1 MNQPM
6 TQSRLWRWYPVWKR
20 NALVWRKLAIPAL
33 LGNIGEP
40 LLYLVALG
48 FGLGALVG
56 NIQGSDYL
64 TFLASG
70 FICASVM
77 NTASFEAIYSSYT
90 RMAVQDTWTAMLYTP
105 LEVEDILI
113 GEVMWAATKGLLS
126 AVAILLVAVSL
137 GAVHSWNALWVL
149 PVAIYFGAVFA
160 SMALVMTALARSYD
174 FFLYYFTL
182 ALTPMLLFGG
192 VFFPLD
198 GMPPLVQQLAQLL
211 PLTHAIDIVRPLTI
225 GAPVENLMLNL
236 AVPGVYGVATYAL
249 ALHLVRRRL
258 HR

>member
-1 MNQPM
+1 M
-6 TQSRLWRWYPVWKR
+6 TQSRLGRWYPVWKR

-137 GAVHSWNALWVL
+137 GAVHSWNALWIL
-149 PVAIYFGAVFA
+149 PVALYIGAVFA

-182 ALTPMLLFGG
+182 AMTPMLLFGG

-211 PLTHAIDIVRPLTI
+211 PLTHAIGIVRPLTI
-225 GAPVENLMLNL
+225 GLPVENLLLHL
-236 AVPGVYGVATYAL
+236 AVPGVYGVVTYAL

>member
-6 TQSRLWRWYPVWKR
+6 TQSRLGRWYPVWKR

-56 NIQGSDYL
+56 DIQGADYL

-113 GEVMWAATKGLLS
+113 GEVMWAATKGMLS
-126 AVAILLVAVSL
+126 AVAIILVAVGL
-137 GAVHSWNALWVL
+137 DAVHSWNVLWIVPL
-149 PVAIYFGAVFA
+149 SLYVGVVFA
-160 SMALVMTALARSYD
+160 SMALVMTAIARSYD
-174 FFLYYFTL
+174 FFMYYFTL
-182 ALTPMLLFGG
+182 GLTPMLLFGG

-198 GMPPLVQQLAQLL
+198 NMPSLVQQLAQLL
-211 PLTHAIDIVRPLTI
+211 PLTHAVDLMRPLAMGT
-225 GAPVENLMLNL
+225 PVTGLLFHL
-236 AVPGVYGVATYAL
+236 AVLGGYGIAAYVL
-249 ALHLVRRRL
+249 ALRLVRRRL

>member
-6 TQSRLWRWYPVWKR
+6 TQSRLWRWYPVWRR

-56 NIQGSDYL
+56 EVKGTDYL

-105 LEVEDILI
+105 LEVEDILL

-126 AVAILLVAVSL
+126 AIAILLVAVAL
-137 GAVHSWNALWVL
+137 GAVHSWGALWIL
-149 PVAIYFGAVFA
+149 PVAFLVGAAFA
-160 SMALVMTALARSYD
+160 AMALVMTALARSYD

-198 GMPPLVQQLAQLL
+198 GMPLVVQQLAQLL
-211 PLTHAIDIVRPLTI
+211 PLTHALEIMRPLAT
-225 GAPVENLMLNL
+225 GLPLDRLLLHL
-236 AVPGVYGVATYAL
+236 AVPALYGITAYLL

>member
-1 MNQPM
+1 MNQPV
-6 TQSRLWRWYPVWKR
+6 TQTRLWRWYPVWKR

-56 NIQGSDYL
+56 NVQGTDYL
-64 TFLASG
+64 TFIASG

-113 GEVMWAATKGLLS
+113 GEVMWAATKALLS
-126 AVAILLVAVSL
+126 AVAILLVAVVL
-137 GAVHSWNALWVL
+137 GAVHSWNALWIL
-149 PVAIYFGAVFA
+149 PVSLFAGAIFA
-160 SMALVMTALARSYD
+160 SMALVMTAIARSYD
-174 FFLYYFTL
+174 FFMYYFTL
-182 ALTPMLLFGG
+182 AMTPMFLFGG

-198 GMPPLVQQLAQLL
+198 GMPHFVQVAAQLL
-211 PLTHAIDIVRPLTI
+211 PLTHTIDIIRPLTT
-225 GAPVENLMLNL
+225 GAPIENLLLHL
-236 AVPGVYGVATYAL
+236 AVLTLYGVVTYLL
-249 ALHLVRRRL
+249 ALRLVRKRL

>member
-1 MNQPM
+1 M

-126 AVAILLVAVSL
+126 AIAILLVAVSL
-137 GAVHSWNALWVL
+137 GAVHSGNALWVL

-192 VFFPLD
+192 VFFPLE

-225 GAPVENLMLNL
+225 GAPVENLLLHL
-236 AVPGVYGVATYAL
+236 AVPSVYGAAAYAL
-249 ALHLVRRRL
+249 ALRLVRRRL

>member
-1 MNQPM
+1 MNQPLS
-6 TQSRLWRWYPVWKR
+6 QSRLWHWYPVWKR

-56 NIQGSDYL
+56 NVQGTDYL
-64 TFLASG
+64 TFIASG

-105 LEVEDILI
+105 LEVEDILV
-113 GEVMWAATKGLLS
+113 GEVMWAATKALLS
-126 AVAILLVAVSL
+126 AVAILLVAMVL
-137 GAVHSWNALWVL
+137 GAVHSWNALWIL
-149 PVAIYFGAVFA
+149 PLSLFAGAVFA
-160 SMALVMTALARSYD
+160 SMALVMTAIARSYD
-174 FFLYYFTL
+174 FFMYYFTL
-182 ALTPMLLFGG
+182 ALTPMFLFGG

-198 GMPPLVQQLAQLL
+198 GMPPMVQAAAQLL
-211 PLTHAIDIVRPLTI
+211 PLTHTIDIIRPLTT
-225 GAPVENLMLNL
+225 GAPIEHLLLHL
-236 AVPGVYGVATYAL
+236 AVLSLYGVAAYLL
-249 ALHLVRRRL
+249 ALRLVRKRL

>member
-1 MNQPM
+1 MNPQAS
-6 TQSRLWRWYPVWKR
+6 QQRLWRWYPVWKR

-56 NIQGSDYL
+56 NVHGTDYL
-64 TFLASG
+64 TFIASG

-126 AVAILLVAVSL
+126 AVAILLVALGL
-137 GAVHSWNALWVL
+137 GAVHSWDALWIL
-149 PVAIYFGAVFA
+149 PVSLYTGVVFA
-160 SMALVMTALARSYD
+160 SMALVMTAIARSYD
-174 FFLYYFTL
+174 FFMYYFTL
-182 ALTPMLLFGG
+182 AMTPMFLFGG

-198 GMPPLVQQLAQLL
+198 GMPASVQMAAQLL
-211 PLTHAIDIVRPLTI
+211 PLTHTVDIIRPLTT
-225 GAPVENLMLNL
+225 GAPVENLPLHL
-236 AVPGVYGVATYAL
+236 AVLTLYGVASYLL
-249 ALHLVRRRL
+249 ALRLVRKRL